1 MCSYFCK
8 YTKIY
13 IYFLTLSNYIE
24 NMDTQDLQRL
34 KNKYDIIGNDAAL
47 NRALETAV
55 AVAPT
60 DLTVLVTGESGVG
73 KENIPKIIHQYSL
86 RKNNKYFAVNCGA
99 IPEGTIDS
107 ELFGHEKGSFTG
119 AIETR
124 KGYFEEADG
133 GTLFLDEIG
142 ELPLP
147 SQAKLL
153 RVLQNG
159 EFIKVGSSKVQKTD
173 VRVIAATNVNLMHNV
188 SIGKFREDLYYRLNA
203 IQIRMPALRDRKGDI
218 YLFFRKFTSDFSEK
232 YGMSKVSLTNDAID
246 VLINYRWPG
255 NIRQLKNVAETV
267 AALESE
273 KLTHSAERCEVDAQT
288 LKQYMPAEDASMLPV
303 ASSAPMESGLS
314 DSDKQMIVKAILDLK
329 QEVDN
334 LKAQVGNMSSAPALK
349 PAEPVAED
357 AEWQGQG
364 TPGRHAE
371 IKKIIEIDS
380 NPKEE
385 EPENL
390 SLKQNEVE
398 LIAKAL
404 ERHDG
409 NRKLA
414 AQELGMSERTLY
426 RKISKYDLDKKPEN

>member
-1 MCSYFCK
+1 
-8 YTKIY
+8 
-13 IYFLTLSNYIE
+13 
-24 NMDTQDLQRL
+24 MDSQELQRL

-73 KENIPKIIHQYSL
+73 KENIPKIIHQNSL
-86 RKNNKYFAVNCGA
+86 RKTSKYFAVNCGA

-142 ELPLP
+142 ELPLA

-173 VRVIAATNVNLMHNV
+173 VRVIAATNVNLLYAV
-188 SIGKFREDLYYRLNA
+188 GKGKFREDLYYRLNA
-203 IQIRMPALRDRKGDI
+203 IQIMMPALRERKEDI
-218 YLFFRKFTSDFSEK
+218 YLLFRKFTSDFSER
-232 YGMSKVSLTNDAID
+232 YGMGKVTLTNDAID
-246 VLINYRWPG
+246 LLINYRWPG

-267 AALESE
+267 TALESE
-273 KLTHSAERCEVDAQT
+273 KLTRASERCVVDSEA
-288 LKQYMPAEDASMLPV
+288 LSRYIPKNEAGLLPV
-303 ASSAPMESGLS
+303 AAPEPSGGAMP
-314 DSDKQMIVKAILDLK
+314 DSDKQMIIKAIFDLK

-334 LKAQVGNMSSAPALK
+334 LKARLDAGERPVTPALR
-349 PAEPVAED
+349 PAISPVPEPDE
-357 AEWQGQG
+357 AEWQDSGEPVTG
-364 TPGRHAE
+364 GE
-371 IKKIIEIDS
+371 IGKIVDIS
-380 NPKEE
+380 AGVPKNQ
-385 EPENL
+385 NL
-390 SLKQNEVE
+390 SVE
-398 LIAKAL
+398 KAKLDMIVKAL
-404 ERHDG
+404 EKHDG

-414 AQELGMSERTLY
+414 ALDLGVPDRTLY
-426 RKISKYDLDKKPEN
+426 RWIAKYNLGKKYGK